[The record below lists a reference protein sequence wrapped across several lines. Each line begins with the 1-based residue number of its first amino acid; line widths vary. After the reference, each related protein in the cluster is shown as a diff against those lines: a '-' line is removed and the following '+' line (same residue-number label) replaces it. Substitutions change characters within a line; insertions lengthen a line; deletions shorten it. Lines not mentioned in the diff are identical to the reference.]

1 MREGVWTMTEYEQL
15 RQRHYAEAM
24 ASVPGMLDRLSWP
37 GDRLA
42 AHRCTQLQ
50 RLVHVAIERSPWH
63 RKRLEYVDLD
73 ALAAG
78 DVTPLP
84 TMTKADL
91 MDNFDEIVTDER
103 LRLDLV
109 NAHLESDSLAA
120 GSYLL
125 DRYTA
130 IASGG
135 SSGRRSVVVYDWDSW
150 KAVWIGLFR
159 VVFRAMRTDPDLAG
173 APPVMANVTASHPTH
188 ATAALARIFS
198 GPHMTA
204 VRFPVTL
211 PVEEIVAG
219 LNETQPTFLHAYPS
233 ALHLLAAEAR
243 AGRLRIAP
251 KRVLCSSEPLLPE
264 IRAAAEEAWGLR
276 VGNCWGMSEGGGV
289 GTSCEEGV
297 VHLNED
303 LVIVEPVD
311 EQGQPVPAGERAAKI
326 LLTNLFNPTVP
337 LIRYEI
343 TDEVMFLAEPCRC
356 GSAYQAMAD
365 VEGRLDDMFYYGG
378 RTVHPHVF
386 RSHLGRRAGIVEYQV
401 RQTARGAAI
410 ALRCT
415 GPVYLDQLRADLV
428 DALTRLGVAAPEI
441 TIDVVGALERQLVGK
456 LKRFVPLPA
465 E

>member
-1 MREGVWTMTEYEQL
+1 MTDYEQL
-15 RQRHYAEAM
+15 RQQHYAEAM
-24 ASVPGMLDRLSWP
+24 AGVPGMIDRLSWP
-37 GDRLA
+37 ADRLA
-42 AHRCTQLQ
+42 AHRRIQLRQ
-50 RLVHVAIERSPWH
+50 LVQVAAERSPWH
-63 RKRLEYVDLD
+63 RKRLTYIDQD

-78 DVTPLP
+78 DVTALP

-109 NAHLESDSLAA
+109 NAHLESESLAN
-120 GSYLL
+120 GRYLL

-135 SSGRRSVVVYDWDSW
+135 SSGRRSVVVYDWDGW
-150 KAVWIGLFR
+150 KVVWVGLFR
-159 VVFRAMRTDPDLAG
+159 ALFRAMRADPELAG

-188 ATAALARIFS
+188 ATAALNRTFT
-198 GPHMTA
+198 GPHMVA

-219 LNETQPTFLHAYPS
+219 LNATQPTFLHAYPS

-243 AGRLRIAP
+243 AGRLRIGP

-264 IRAAAEEAWGLR
+264 IRAAAEEAWGVR
-276 VGNCWGMSEGGGV
+276 VGNWWGISEGGAV
-289 GTSCEEGV
+289 GISCDVGG

-311 EQGQPVPAGERAAKI
+311 EDNEPVPAGERAAKI
-326 LLTNLFNPTVP
+326 LLTNLFNHTLP
-337 LIRYEI
+337 LIRYEV
-343 TDEVMFLAEPCRC
+343 TDEVTILPEPCRC
-356 GSAYQAMAD
+356 GSAHPAMAD
-365 VEGRLDDMFYYGG
+365 VEGRLDDTFLYGG

-386 RSHLGRRAGIVEYQV
+386 RSALGRRAGIVEYQV
-401 RQTARGAAI
+401 RQTARGAAVV
-410 ALRCT
+410 LRRT
-415 GPVYLDQLRADLV
+415 GPVDLDHLHGDLV

-441 TIDVVGALERQLVGK
+441 TIDVVGALERQAVGK

-465 E
+465 A

>member
-1 MREGVWTMTEYEQL
+1 MTEYEQL
-15 RQRHYAEAM
+15 RQQHYAEAM
-24 ASVPGMLDRLSWP
+24 ASVPGMIDRLSWP
-37 GDRLA
+37 ADRLA
-42 AHRCTQLQ
+42 AHRRTQLQ
-50 RLVHVAIERSPWH
+50 QLVQVAVEHSPWH
-63 RKRLEYVDLD
+63 RKRLSYIDLD

-78 DVTPLP
+78 DITALP

-91 MDNFDEIVTDER
+91 MDNFGEIVTDER
-103 LRLDLV
+103 LRLDVV
-109 NAHLESDSLAA
+109 NAHLESVHLAA
-120 GSYLL
+120 GCYLL

-135 SSGRRSVVVYDWDSW
+135 STGRRAVVVYDWDGW
-150 KAVWIGLFR
+150 TVVWVGLLR
-159 VVFRAMRTDPDLAG
+159 YLFRAMRTDPDLAG

-188 ATAALARIFS
+188 ATAAFNRTFS
-198 GPHMTA
+198 GPHLTA

-233 ALHLLAAEAR
+233 ALHLLAAEAT

-251 KRVLCSSEPLLPE
+251 KRVISSSEPLLPE
-264 IRAAAEEAWGLR
+264 IRGAAEEAWGVRL
-276 VGNCWGMSEGGGV
+276 GNWWGASEGGAV
-289 GTSCEEGV
+289 GITCDEGV

-311 EQGQPVPAGERAAKI
+311 ECNQPVPAGERSAKI
-326 LLTNLFNPTVP
+326 LLTNLFNHALP

-343 TDEVMFLAEPCRC
+343 TDEVLVLPEPCRC
-356 GSAYQAMAD
+356 GSAHRCVAD
-365 VEGRLDDMFYYGG
+365 IEGRLDDTFVYGG

-386 RSHLGRRAGIVEYQV
+386 RSALGRRAGIVEYQV
-401 RQTARGAAI
+401 RQTAQGAAV
-410 ALRCT
+410 ALRCA
-415 GPVYLDQLRADLV
+415 GPVDLDHLRADLV

-441 TIDVVGALERQLVGK
+441 TVDVVRALERQMVGK

-465 E
+465 A

>member
-1 MREGVWTMTEYEQL
+1 MTTYEQL
-15 RQRHYAEAM
+15 RQQHYAEAM
-24 ASVPGMLDRLSWP
+24 ASVHGMIDRLSWP
-37 GDRLA
+37 ADRLA
-42 AHRCTQLQ
+42 AHRRTQLQ
-50 RLVHVAIERSPWH
+50 QLVQVAVERSPWH
-63 RKRLEYVDLD
+63 RKRLTYTDLD

-78 DVTPLP
+78 DVTALP

-91 MDNFDEIVTDER
+91 MENFDEVVTDER

-109 NAHLESDSLAA
+109 DAHLDSDRLAT
-120 GSYLL
+120 GCYLL

-135 SSGRRSVVVYDWDSW
+135 STGRRGVVVYDWDSW
-150 KAVWIGLFR
+150 KVFWVGVVRYLFQ
-159 VVFRAMRTDPDLAG
+159 AMQTDPDLAG

-188 ATAALARIFS
+188 ATAAFNRTFS
-198 GPHMTA
+198 GPHLTA

-251 KRVLCSSEPLLPE
+251 KRVVSSSEPLLPE
-264 IRAAAEEAWGLR
+264 IRAAAEDAWGVRL
-276 VGNCWGMSEGGGV
+276 GNWWGATEGGGI
-289 GTSCEEGV
+289 GISCEAGA

-311 EQGQPVPAGERAAKI
+311 QDNQPVPAGERSAKI
-326 LLTNLFNPTVP
+326 LLTNLFNHALP

-343 TDEVMFLAEPCRC
+343 TDEVVVLPDPCRC
-356 GSAYQAMAD
+356 GSAHRCVAD
-365 VEGRLDDMFYYGG
+365 VEGRLDDTFVYGG

-386 RSHLGRRAGIVEYQV
+386 RSALGRRAGIVEYQV

-410 ALRCT
+410 ALRCA
-415 GPVYLDQLRADLV
+415 GPVELDHLRGDLV
-428 DALTRLGVAAPEI
+428 DALTRLGVAAPEV
-441 TIDVVGALERQLVGK
+441 TLNVVGALERQVVGK

-465 E
+465 A